1 MPIQRQLFVKPI
13 EQSGNAFVQ
22 GNWGQKLS
30 LLEPQ
35 VDTLPCW
42 AFGKAS
48 LAWWHRLYTCQLLLS
63 DLSSPPNKVLSK
75 HVWEFWASQARLH
88 QNILQRSGTFL
99 HLWEKLSECVMRGGG
114 RGRKA
119 SRNGLSPSG
128 CCCAGSPGVQCLCS
142 LDWYLSLACGSR
154 ALPTPSALCLVALG
168 FTIQR
173 QRRWGLLWC
182 QWTAEITSAGFP

>member
-1 MPIQRQLFVKPI
+1 MPKQRQLFVKPI

-63 DLSSPPNKVLSK
+63 DLSSPPTKC
-75 HVWEFWASQARLH
+75 WASTSGSFEQAKPVFDRIFFRGQALSSTYGRNCLSVSWEEEGGEGRH
-88 QNILQRSGTFL
+88 LETGWVPPGAAVLEAQVFSVSAHWTGTCHWHVGAELFPL
-99 HLWEKLSECVMRGGG
+99 HL
-114 RGRKA
+114 
-119 SRNGLSPSG
+119 
-128 CCCAGSPGVQCLCS
+128 
-142 LDWYLSLACGSR
+142 
-154 ALPTPSALCLVALG
+154 PSAS
-168 FTIQR
+168 
-173 QRRWGLLWC
+173 W
-182 QWTAEITSAGFP
+182 P